1 MMFNIG
7 RKVVYPGQGPCR
19 IGPVVKKVIGGQAGS
34 YYRLVSLAENS
45 EAVLVPVDK
54 IGGLGIRR
62 LITKSEVSRVLRHL
76 AIPCQRLANWK
87 QRDFIN
93 LKRLSSGSVD
103 DLAEIIQSLTELNSR
118 RPLAP
123 RERQILDRARRM
135 LICEISEATG
145 ESKCI
150 TEGYLDSALGDR
162 QSTLAN
168 RAR

>member
-1 MMFNIG
+1 MTFSIG

-19 IGPVVKKVIGGQAGS
+19 IGAVVKKVIGGQAGS
-34 YYRLVSLAENS
+34 YYPLVSLAELS
-45 EAVLVPVDK
+45 EAVLVPVNK
-54 IGGLGIRR
+54 IDGLGIRP
-62 LITKSEVSRVLRHL
+62 LMTKAEVAGLLKHL
-76 AIPCQRLANWK
+76 AVPAQRITNWK
-87 QRDFIN
+87 QRDFVN

-135 LICEISEATG
+135 LICEISESTG

-150 TEGYLDSALGDR
+150 TEEYLDSALGAD
-162 QSTLAN
+162 